1 MLEKK
6 NSKQISIS
14 SSYFYV
20 LEKVRKAVNENY
32 WQINAVKATA
42 ETKELI
48 YAFYRQFIKTN
59 AIYVDGLNSEQLIKK
74 LYNDTHEYSI
84 LTDALNDDAVEG
96 IHVNAWNCVI
106 LQYRNGDFKHI
117 KGFETPEHSIDVIR
131 RLLQEKGKVL
141 DENMP
146 IAETSIGSSIRITT
160 VKTPIVDEEVGVACY
175 IRKLS
180 KQVFKAEQYIS
191 SGFALEKEMQMLS
204 TFMKRGVSVL
214 VVGKVNTGKTT
225 FLSYLLSTLDNYTK
239 IVTIENSA
247 REMNLVKIEEG
258 IIVNNVVHMLTR
270 ESKNKDLNIRQE
282 DLVVISLR
290 LNPDY
295 LSIAEMRDSEAAA
308 AVEASRSGH
317 PIISTT
323 HAGSPREAHKRIAD
337 LARKGNNTDYPTAL
351 LQAQEAFPVVV
362 FLHALEDKTRRV
374 MGITECFVDE
384 ENKAHYNPLFKYDI
398 YENEVQGE
406 QVIIKGSHEQVG
418 EPSSYL
424 IEKMKM
430 YGISQAEIKSLG
442 GKN

>member
-1 MLEKK
+1 MQPSRTSLA
-6 NSKQISIS
+6 ID
-14 SSYFYV
+14 YFAV
-20 LEKVRKAVNENY
+20 LKKVRIAVNENY
-32 WQINAVKATA
+32 WQLNAVKATD

-48 YAFYRQFIKTN
+48 YAFYRQFIKSN
-59 AIYVDGLNSEQLIKK
+59 AIYVDGLNSEQLIRK

-84 LTDALNDDAVEG
+84 LTDPLNDDAVEG
-96 IHVNAWNCVI
+96 IHINAWNCII

-117 KGFETPEHSIDVIR
+117 QGFENPEHSIDVMR

-180 KQVFKAEQYIS
+180 KQVFRIEQYIS
-191 SGFALEKEMQMLS
+191 SGFAMEKEMQMLS

-225 FLSYLLSTLDNYTK
+225 FLSYLLSTLDNDTK
-239 IVTIENSA
+239 VVTIENSA
-247 REMNLVKIEEG
+247 REMNLTKYDNKE
-258 IIVNNVVHMLTR
+258 IVNNVVHMLTR
-270 ESKNKDLNIRQE
+270 ESKVESLNIRQE

-295 LSIAEMRDSEAAA
+295 ISIAEMRDSEAAA

-374 MGITECFVDE
+374 MGITECYVDE
-384 ENKAHYNPLFKYDI
+384 ENKAHYNPLWKYDI
-398 YENEVQGE
+398 TENVVKDN
-406 QVIIKGSHEQVG
+406 QVFIKGQHKQVG
-418 EPSSYL
+418 TPSIHL
-424 IEKMKM
+424 IDKMKM
-430 YGISQAEIKSLG
+430 YGISQAEINTLG
-442 GKN
+442 GNQ